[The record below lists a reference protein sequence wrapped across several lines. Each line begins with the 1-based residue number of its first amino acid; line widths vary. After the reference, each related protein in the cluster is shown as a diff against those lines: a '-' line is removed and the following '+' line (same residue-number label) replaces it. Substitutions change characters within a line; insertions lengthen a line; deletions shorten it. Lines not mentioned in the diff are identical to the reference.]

1 MPESPLQTLAR
12 SVGSAMTRVA
22 DEYHFQIPAREE
34 GSVLS
39 VADGVVRIGGLPG
52 ASAEQVLR
60 IGRHGTALVL
70 GLRPS
75 AVEAV
80 LLQRPDQADVG
91 APVRSFQQTAAIPVG
106 DELLG
111 RVVDPLGRP
120 VDGLPLEPPHE
131 LMPLERQAPRIF
143 ERTDVHTP
151 LYTGVLAVD
160 SMFPVGRGQRE
171 LVVGDE
177 GTGKTAFVLDALLRQ
192 RETDVVGVY
201 VAVGRR
207 RVETW
212 QLVERLREA
221 GGRWVV
227 VAAPDDLPPGMRYL
241 APFAGTAIGEYFM
254 HRGEHALV
262 VYDDLS
268 AHAIAWRE
276 LSLLLHRPPGREAYP
291 GDIFHLHA
299 RLLERAAQLSTD
311 AGGGSLTALPVAVLE
326 GGRLNAYI
334 PTNLIS
340 ITDGQLVFSRELFV
354 SGQKPAIDASLSVSR
369 VGSRAQA
376 PAFRE
381 LAGRLRLEYASFLE
395 VESFSRL
402 GTRLETETQARIET
416 GRRIRALLR
425 APRLQPL
432 GVWEEVARLVL
443 AQAPELLRVPV
454 DAVPGFA
461 EALIRTTEHDLA
473 SVRLGVERDATL
485 PADGRLAV
493 ERAISELADHG
504 YPSDDARAIEVTIDV
519 E

>member
-1 MPESPLQTLAR
+1 MKVLAR
-12 SVGSAMTRVA
+12 SVGSAMTRVV
-22 DEYHFQIPAREE
+22 DEYQFQVLTREE

-52 ASAEQVLR
+52 AGAEEVLR
-60 IGRHGTALVL
+60 IGQHGTALVL

-75 AVEAV
+75 GVEAV
-80 LLQRPDQADVG
+80 LLQRPDQAEVG
-91 APVRSFQQTAAIPVG
+91 APVRSLQQTAVVAVG

-120 VDGLPLEPPHE
+120 VDGLSLEQPRE
-131 LMPLERQAPRIF
+131 LMPLEREAPRIF

-160 SMFPVGRGQRE
+160 SMFPIGRGQRE

-192 RETDVVGVY
+192 RETDVVCVY
-201 VAVGRR
+201 VAIGRR

-212 QLVERLREA
+212 QLVESLRSA

-227 VAAPDDLPPGMRYL
+227 VVAPDDLPPGMRYL
-241 APFAGTAIGEYFM
+241 APFTGTAIAEYFM

-262 VYDDLS
+262 VHDDLT

-340 ITDGQLVFSRELFV
+340 ITDGQLVFSRDLFV

-402 GTRLETETQARIET
+402 GTRLEAETQARIET

-425 APRLQPL
+425 APRLAPL
-432 GVWEEVARLVL
+432 SVWEEVVRLVL
-443 AQAPELLRVPV
+443 AQTQELLRVPV
-454 DAVPGFA
+454 DEVPGFA
-461 EALIRTTEHDLA
+461 DALVRATELDLA
-473 SVRLGVERDATL
+473 NVRLSVERDATL
-485 PADGRLAV
+485 AADSRRAI
-493 ERAISELADHG
+493 ERAIREFVEHSYPTSISEG
-504 YPSDDARAIEVTIDV
+504 VEVTIDV
-519 E
+519 D

>member
-1 MPESPLQTLAR
+1 MKVLAR
-12 SVGSAMTRVA
+12 SVGSAMTRVV
-22 DEYHFQIPAREE
+22 DEYLFQVLTREE

-52 ASAEQVLR
+52 AGVEEVLR
-60 IGRHGTALVL
+60 IGQHGTALVL

-75 AVEAV
+75 GVEAV
-80 LLQRPDQADVG
+80 LLQRPDQAEVG
-91 APVRSFQQTAAIPVG
+91 APVRSLQQTAVVAVG

-120 VDGLPLEPPHE
+120 VDGLSLEQPRE
-131 LMPLERQAPRIF
+131 LMPLEREAPRIF

-160 SMFPVGRGQRE
+160 SMFPIGRGQRE

-192 RETDVVGVY
+192 RETDVVCVY
-201 VAVGRR
+201 VAIGRR

-212 QLVERLREA
+212 QLVESLRSA

-227 VAAPDDLPPGMRYL
+227 VVAPDDLPPGMRYL
-241 APFAGTAIGEYFM
+241 APFTGTAIAEYFM

-262 VYDDLS
+262 VHDDLT

-340 ITDGQLVFSRELFV
+340 ITDGQLVFSRDLFV

-402 GTRLETETQARIET
+402 GTRLEAETQARIET

-425 APRLQPL
+425 APRLAPL
-432 GVWEEVARLVL
+432 SVWEEVVRLVL
-443 AQAPELLRVPV
+443 AQTQELLRVPV
-454 DAVPGFA
+454 DEVPGFA
-461 EALIRTTEHDLA
+461 DALVRATELDLA
-473 SVRLGVERDATL
+473 NVRLSVERDATL
-485 PADGRLAV
+485 AADSRRAI
-493 ERAISELADHG
+493 ERAIREFVEHSYPTSISEG
-504 YPSDDARAIEVTIDV
+504 VEVTIDV
-519 E
+519 D